1 MEHIQNIVKGAIAK
15 LRTKLQARGTTLADC
30 TRRVEYD
37 TCVDSGATGGETS
50 AMTFLGLRGIT
61 LLALFATLLA
71 TTASRAGDT
80 KAPALLFQS
89 IHGADSWTNG
99 LQIRPFLVDGKTRES
114 WFGKPIKVPP
124 GEHAIGVGVSF
135 ELKPKNPLFE
145 AMPKYGDIFYFTFTL
160 APGRSYIAT
169 GSQQGTFVKIWIEDK
184 QTKDVVT
191 DVIDIEVFPCKKIFE
206 RCPPAKINRS
216 SGMY

>member
-1 MEHIQNIVKGAIAK
+1 MAFYSLRAITVVA
-15 LRTKLQARGTTLADC
+15 LVMTVLAP
-30 TRRVEYD
+30 RL
-37 TCVDSGATGGETS
+37 S
-50 AMTFLGLRGIT
+50 L
-61 LLALFATLLA
+61 
-71 TTASRAGDT
+71 AGDT
-80 KAPALLFQS
+80 KTPALLFQS

-135 ELKPKNPLFE
+135 ELKPKNPFFE

-160 APGRSYIAT
+160 EPGRSYIAT
-169 GSQQGTFVKIWIEDK
+169 GSQKGTFVKVWIEDK
-184 QTKDVVT
+184 QTRDVVT

-206 RCPPAKINRS
+206 TCPPAKINRS
-216 SGMY
+216 SGIY